1 MIISLKKIRKIVA
14 IILLI
19 ASVLL
24 IGMMFIAKTQKPT
37 EAVGKLYPDNNSR
50 VAYLNLCGWK
60 VGESN
65 FIEEKITIPYK
76 FNETYEK
83 YNQIQ
88 RLQGFNLSDY
98 KGSEATQYTYDI
110 TNYPNNKKNVKAVLI
125 ISDNTI
131 IGGHIHSTDIDGF
144 MMGLKEETL
153 F

>member
-60 VGESN
+60 VDESN
-65 FIEEKITIPYK
+65 FIEEKSPFHINSMK
-76 FNETYEK
+76 LMK
-83 YNQIQ
+83 
-88 RLQGFNLSDY
+88 
-98 KGSEATQYTYDI
+98 
-110 TNYPNNKKNVKAVLI
+110 
-125 ISDNTI
+125 NTI
-131 IGGHIHSTDIDGF
+131 KSNAYRALTSVIIKAPKQPNIHMI
-144 MMGLKEETL
+144 
-153 F
+153 